1 MASSGLL
8 SKADKLISSII
19 ALESTMHKCLLAKTG
34 AFFYH
39 RALMVMNE
47 CIFMRAQTYTHMY
60 VNSEHIQS
68 SDTFALRALIL
79 IVQNSIAVQGIFF
92 QTTNGISSA
101 LHLALLSDLREHE
114 QCVLMLS
121 VSSKKTH
128 NTVTICIHFQTEGVK
143 PCSATVPVCLKSA
156 KAL

>member
-8 SKADKLISSII
+8 SKADKLTSSII

-34 AFFYH
+34 SFFYH

-47 CIFMRAQTYTHMY
+47 CIFMHAQTYTHMY

-68 SDTFALRALIL
+68 SDTFAVKALIL
-79 IVQNSIAVQGIFF
+79 IVQNSIPVQGIFF
-92 QTTNGISSA
+92 QTTKGFTST
-101 LHLALLSDLREHE
+101 LCLALLSDLHEHV

-121 VSSKKTH
+121 VSSKKTPD
-128 NTVTICIHFQTEGVK
+128 TVTICIHFQTEGVK
-143 PCSATVPVCLKSA
+143 ACSATVPVCLKSA